1 MSLFKRFGF
10 DFSDMR
16 VLLVE
21 DNEFE
26 LNLGKEAL
34 KQLGYTTVVVARD
47 GREAF
52 ETLEHF
58 PNINLIISDWNMPHM
73 NGLEFL
79 RHVHERWPGTPFVM
93 LTGND
98 SVEHVADARRA
109 GVFAYVL
116 KPFTLDNLQ
125 RKIIAA
131 IRMRLAMGGD
141 KADNDDRVYVEAM
154 EQIEAL
160 TGNLGEDKS
169 QPISKEFQRLEDAV
183 ESVLFSGES
192 GEAGMREFRSAAKSV
207 TENAGLDQDR
217 LELVESVI
225 GQLSEFVEVLDVPTP
240 VQLEVVKL
248 HVESTLAISSG
259 RTEDFDMQNATVLL
273 EGLQMAIARSLN

>member
-10 DFSDMR
+10 KFSDLR

-26 LNLGKEAL
+26 LNLSKAAL
-34 KQLGYTTVVVARD
+34 KQLGYDSVVVARD

-52 ETLEHF
+52 ETIEHF
-58 PNINLIISDWNMPHM
+58 PNINLIVSDWNMPHL

-79 RHVHERWPGTPFVM
+79 RLVHERWPGIPFVM

-98 SVEHVADARRA
+98 TVEHVAEARRA

-125 RKIIAA
+125 GKIIAS
-131 IRMRLAMGGD
+131 IRMRLAMGGE
-141 KADNDDRVYVEAM
+141 KADDEDRVYVEAM

-160 TGNLGEDKS
+160 TGNIGDEESRPLPE
-169 QPISKEFQRLEDAV
+169 EFQRLENAV
-183 ESVLFSGES
+183 EAILFSGDDRQ
-192 GEAGMREFRSAAKSV
+192 AKMREFRAAAISV
-207 TENAGLDQDR
+207 TEKAGLDQDR
-217 LELVESVI
+217 LEMVESI
-225 GQLSEFVEVLDVPTP
+225 ISQLSEFVEVLDVPTP
-240 VQLEVVKL
+240 EQLEVVKL
-248 HVESTLAISSG
+248 HLESTLAITSG
-259 RTEDFDMQNATVLL
+259 RTEEFDMKNAKTLL
-273 EGLQMAIARSLN
+273 KGLQMAMARSLD

>member
-26 LNLGKEAL
+26 LNLGKAAL

-47 GREAF
+47 GQEAI
-52 ETLEHF
+52 ETIEHF
-58 PNINLIISDWNMPHM
+58 PNINLIVSDWNMPHM

-79 RHVHERWPGTPFVM
+79 RLVHERWPGIPFVM

-98 SVEHVADARRA
+98 SLEHVAEARRA

-125 RKIIAA
+125 RKIISA

-141 KADNDDRVYVEAM
+141 KADDGDRVYVEAM

-160 TGNLGEDKS
+160 TGTLGDDKS
-169 QPISKEFQRLEDAV
+169 RPLPKDFERLENAV

-192 GEAGMREFRSAAKSV
+192 GEDGMEEFRAAAKSV
-207 TENAGLDQDR
+207 TEKAGLDADR
-217 LELVESVI
+217 LELVESII

-248 HVESTLAISSG
+248 HVESTLAITSG
-259 RTEDFDMQNATVLL
+259 RTEDFDMKHAEILL
-273 EGLQMAIARSLN
+273 EGLQMAMARSLD

>member
-26 LNLGKEAL
+26 LNLGKAAL
-34 KQLGYTTVVVARD
+34 KQLGYSTVVVARD
-47 GREAF
+47 GQEAF
-52 ETLEHF
+52 ETIEHF
-58 PNINLIISDWNMPHM
+58 PNINLIVSDWNMPHL

-79 RHVHERWPGTPFVM
+79 RIVHERWPGIPFVM

-98 SVEHVADARRA
+98 SLEHVAEARRA

-116 KPFTLDNLQ
+116 KPFTLENLQ
-125 RKIIAA
+125 RKIISA

-141 KADNDDRVYVEAM
+141 KADNSDQIYVSAM

-160 TGNLGEDKS
+160 TGGLDNDQS
-169 QPISKEFQRLEDAV
+169 QPIPEDFERLENAV
-183 ESVLFSGES
+183 ESVLFSGQH
-192 GEAGMREFRSAAKSV
+192 GEDGMEEFRSAAKAV
-207 TENAGLDQDR
+207 TEKAGLDPDR
-217 LELVESVI
+217 LNLVDSVI
-225 GQLSEFVEVLDVPTP
+225 GQLSEFVEVLEIPTP

-248 HVESTLAISSG
+248 HVESTLAITSG
-259 RTEDFDMQNATVLL
+259 RTEDFDMKNAKVLL
-273 EGLQMAIARSLN
+273 EGLQMALSRSLD

>member
-10 DFSDMR
+10 NFSDMR

-21 DNEFE
+21 DVEFE
-26 LNLGKEAL
+26 LNLGKAAL
-34 KQLGYTTVVVARD
+34 KQLGYTTVVIARD

-52 ETLEHF
+52 ETIEHF
-58 PNINLIISDWNMPHM
+58 PNINLIISDWNMPHL

-79 RHVHERWPGTPFVM
+79 HLVHERWPGIPFVM

-98 SVEHVADARRA
+98 SLEHVAEARRA

-116 KPFTLDNLQ
+116 KPFTLDSLQ
-125 RKIIAA
+125 RKIISA

-141 KADNDDRVYVEAM
+141 KADDGDRIYVEAM

-160 TGNLGEDKS
+160 TGTLGDDESRPIPEDF
-169 QPISKEFQRLEDAV
+169 ERLEDAV
-183 ESVLFSGES
+183 ESVLFSGQS
-192 GEAGMREFRSAAKSV
+192 SEAEMREFRAAAKSV
-207 TENAGLDQDR
+207 TEKAGLDSDR
-217 LELVESVI
+217 LQLVESII
-225 GQLSEFVEVLDVPTP
+225 GQLSEFVEVLDVPSP

-248 HVESTLAISSG
+248 HVESTLAITGG
-259 RTEDFDMQNATVLL
+259 RTEDFDMKNAKVLL
-273 EGLQMAIARSLN
+273 EGLQMAMARSLD